1 MNIEQRNAN
10 KKGFVPYHSSEAL
23 LVTPNNKGN
32 VTMNSLAHNALVT
45 IDSINIRTDEQGRYC
60 LNDLHKAAVANG
72 ANERTKEPSKFLTS
86 ASIIELVQELTDTQ
100 ILGIAPVS
108 AIKGGLLQGT
118 YVVKELVYAYAMWI
132 NAAFHLKVIR
142 TFDAVI
148 TGKIQPVD
156 PMAALSDPNM
166 LRGLL
171 LGYSEKVIALEA
183 ENQAMKTDVKALD
196 QIAKSDGS
204 FCLLDTAKTLQV
216 KPKVFMN
223 WMQSHSWIY
232 KRAGCAHWVGYQ
244 DKIQSG
250 HLEHKTTTVTRGD
263 GSEKIVE
270 QVRVTA
276 KGLTRLAKIFA
287 KGEAA

>member
-1 MNIEQRNAN
+1 MSLEEMKSPNGGNRQGFESAN
-10 KKGFVPYHSSEAL
+10 QTTTKGKP
-23 LVTPNNKGN
+23 
-32 VTMNSLAHNALVT
+32 MNSLALKDDFVKTMSSKQIADVVNSRHDSVKRTIERLAEKGVISQPPMVDGEKSANGIIEKLYMVNERDSYVVVAQLCPEFTAKLVDYWQAT
-45 IDSINIRTDEQGRYC
+45 KNQQPV
-60 LNDLHKAAVANG
+60 VAN
-72 ANERTKEPSKFLTS
+72 
-86 ASIIELVQELTDTQ
+86 IYDTLKDPTQ
-100 ILGIAPVS
+100 MRGY
-108 AIKGGLLQGT
+108 LLH
-118 YVVKELVYAYAMWI
+118 YVE
-132 NAAFHLKVIR
+132 
-142 TFDAVI
+142 
-148 TGKIQPVD
+148 Q
-156 PMAALSDPNM
+156 
-166 LRGLL
+166 
-171 LGYSEKVIALEA
+171 VIALET
-183 ENQAMKTDVKALD
+183 ENQAMKTDVKALE

>member
-1 MNIEQRNAN
+1 MSLEESKSPNGGNRQGFKSAN
-10 KKGFVPYHSSEAL
+10 QTTTKGKPM
-23 LVTPNNKGN
+23 T
-32 VTMNSLAHNALVT
+32 SLALNTNFVKTMSSREIAELTGKEHRNVKRDCEVMFSELNLDALSFEH
-45 IDSINIRTDEQGRYC
+45 IYLDSMNRQQTEY
-60 LNDLHKAAVANG
+60 L
-72 ANERTKEPSKFLTS
+72 LTF
-86 ASIIELVQELTDTQ
+86 ELVQTLIT
-100 ILGIAPVS
+100 GYS
-108 AIKGGLLQGT
+108 IKLR
-118 YVVKELVYAYAMWI
+118 
-132 NAAFHLKVIR
+132 F
-142 TFDAVI
+142 AVI
-148 TGKIQPVD
+148 QRLNELEAQVSQPALALPNFTD
-156 PMAALSDPNM
+156 PAEAA
-166 LRGLL
+166 
-171 LGYSEKVIALEA
+171 IAWAAEFKAKQLAQVQVVQLEA
-183 ENQAMKTDVKALD
+183 ENQSMKTDVKALE

>member
-1 MNIEQRNAN
+1 ME
-10 KKGFVPYHSSEAL
+10 
-23 LVTPNNKGN
+23 
-32 VTMNSLAHNALVT
+32 
-45 IDSINIRTDEQGRYC
+45 DEQFFDKLGRPRVESVYQVNERDSYVVVAQLC
-60 LNDLHKAAVANG
+60 PEFTAKLVDYWQTTKNQQPVVAN
-72 ANERTKEPSKFLTS
+72 
-86 ASIIELVQELTDTQ
+86 IYDTLKDPTQ
-100 ILGIAPVS
+100 MRGY
-108 AIKGGLLQGT
+108 LLH
-118 YVVKELVYAYAMWI
+118 YVE
-132 NAAFHLKVIR
+132 
-142 TFDAVI
+142 
-148 TGKIQPVD
+148 Q
-156 PMAALSDPNM
+156 
-166 LRGLL
+166 
-171 LGYSEKVIALEA
+171 VIALET
-183 ENQAMKTDVKALD
+183 ENQAMKTDVKALE

-216 KPKVFMN
+216 KPKIFMN